1 MFVFYLYLHKNLYIC
16 IINIL
21 SSIMVQQF
29 LNNIIKDKSKSNAK
43 ADVLGQLAQ
52 QGGLTISELCQ
63 CLGYSIPFITKSL
76 NELINAGLVQ
86 ETGKKETYA
95 KRAPRVYD
103 LIPKSGYFL
112 GIDQGKDCLS
122 LGVCDF
128 CGNMVHKKK
137 VPFFYDDSEECF
149 EELVNI
155 ITRYID
161 ECGIEKSL
169 ILKACM
175 SIGGR
180 VNPVEGKAY
189 SCFTCQKEPLANV
202 LSERTGLSTCIDND
216 SRCMTYGEFLKG
228 CCKGVKNAI
237 FVNISWGLGI
247 GIIFD
252 GKLYF
257 GNSGYSG
264 EFGHMHIYNNGIICH
279 CGKTG
284 CLETEVSGMAL
295 QRKMTELL
303 LSGETS
309 ILSDKVVN
317 KKEPLTLQDILD
329 AIAKEDVLSIE
340 ALQKMASELG
350 TNLAGIINIFNPE
363 MLIIGGDLSVT
374 GDYLIQPI
382 NMGIKK
388 FSLNVVNEDSKIVI
402 SELKDQAGLIG
413 ACLMAR
419 YKLLS
424 E

>member
-103 LIPKSGYFL
+103 LIPESGYFL
-112 GIDQGKDCLS
+112 GIDQGKDSLS

-202 LSERTGLSTCIDND
+202 LSERIGLSTCIDND

-363 MLIIGGDLSVT
+363 MLVIGGDLSVT

-419 YKLLS
+419 HKLLS